1 MVSDVEMEFRED
13 QKLAIMVTNL
23 DVQPI
28 VKLILATIV
37 LTSLEQLLF
46 VFNFVEMASEQ
57 PTKYAIMEES

>member
-1 MVSDVEMEFRED
+1 MSDVEMEFWED

-37 LTSLEQLLF
+37 LTNLEQHLF

-57 PTKYAIMEES
+57 PTKYAIMEDS

>member
-1 MVSDVEMEFRED
+1 MSDVEMEFWED

-37 LTSLEQLLF
+37 LTNLEQLLF

>member
-1 MVSDVEMEFRED
+1 MSDVEMEFWED

-23 DVQPI
+23 DVQPL

-37 LTSLEQLLF
+37 LTNLEQLLF

-57 PTKYAIMEES
+57 PTKYAITEES

>member
-1 MVSDVEMEFRED
+1 MSDVEMEFWED

-23 DVQPI
+23 DVQPL

-37 LTSLEQLLF
+37 LTNLEQLLF

>member
-1 MVSDVEMEFRED
+1 
-13 QKLAIMVTNL
+13 MVTNL

>member
-1 MVSDVEMEFRED
+1 MSDVEMEFWED

-37 LTSLEQLLF
+37 LTNLEQLLF
-46 VFNFVEMASEQ
+46 VFNCAEMVSEQ
-57 PTKYAIMEES
+57 PTKYAITEES

>member
-1 MVSDVEMEFRED
+1 
-13 QKLAIMVTNL
+13 MVTNL

-57 PTKYAIMEES
+57 PTKFAITEES

>member
-1 MVSDVEMEFRED
+1 MEFWED
-13 QKLAIMVTNL
+13 RKYVIMVTNL

-37 LTSLEQLLF
+37 LTNLEQLLF